1 MDFGEDTDLLNKLY
15 GTKPDGFNPI
25 KTVELTNTIRFS
37 NRLEGDGALLS
48 ELRKDG
54 YPANHSLDTTRA
66 HAEIRKWF
74 SNSLVNQFSFEQSLK
89 NLNIDEMLYFLSEK
103 ERDDLKDVVNNKI
116 DGENDDERISNIFR
130 DILKKIYSL
139 RKEKIEIA
147 ILSYAAFI
155 RSNLVENEEF
165 QSIFSKNQ
173 KDFSTSSDEDII
185 RAFIKF
191 TSSFYI

>member
-1 MDFGEDTDLLNKLY
+1 
-15 GTKPDGFNPI
+15 
-25 KTVELTNTIRFS
+25 
-37 NRLEGDGALLS
+37 
-48 ELRKDG
+48 
-54 YPANHSLDTTRA
+54 
-66 HAEIRKWF
+66 
-74 SNSLVNQFSFEQSLK
+74 
-89 NLNIDEMLYFLSEK
+89 
-103 ERDDLKDVVNNKI
+103 
-116 DGENDDERISNIFR
+116 
-130 DILKKIYSL
+130 L